1 MDAQQQAESQAP
13 SQVEIHDGK
22 EMLVAGAISL
32 VVNLGFLLIAKGDQR
47 MILLLILTTVVGLV
61 LLITPK
67 GAYGMGAILGAI
79 VAVIIALCLAGF
91 AHWSPLTSNGPSA
104 PPPGKVSGAPDS
116 SVTLLLG

>member
-1 MDAQQQAESQAP
+1 MDAEP
-13 SQVEIHDGK
+13 HEGPHDGPHDGR
-22 EMLVAGAISL
+22 EMLLAGAISL

-91 AHWSPLTSNGPSA
+91 AHWSPLTSNGPSS

-116 SVTLLLG
+116 SATLSLR